1 MYPSLEEE
9 GFGSG
14 VESIW
19 NGKPCVCHN
28 DGAMSEVAG
37 PGCMR
42 VDAASVEQLS
52 TALLELVESEE
63 ALTLLAAEAIE
74 RRSSKRGE
82 STGQR

>member
-1 MYPSLEEE
+1 
-9 GFGSG
+9 
-14 VESIW
+14 
-19 NGKPCVCHN
+19 
-28 DGAMSEVAG
+28 MSEVAG

-74 RRSSKRGE
+74 AELKTWREYGA
-82 STGQR
+82 G